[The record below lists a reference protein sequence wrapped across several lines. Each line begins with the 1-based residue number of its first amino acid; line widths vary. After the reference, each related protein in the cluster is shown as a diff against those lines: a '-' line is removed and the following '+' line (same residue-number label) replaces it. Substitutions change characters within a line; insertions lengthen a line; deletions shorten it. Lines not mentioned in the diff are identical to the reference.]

1 VPLLEQVLEQNPQDV
16 KMVFKNFPLRN
27 HKFAIPAAAAAL
39 AAGEQG
45 KFWEFHAG
53 LFKNYNNLNAEKFDE
68 LAQAVGLDMEQ
79 FNQDRQNPALAA
91 MVQRDLKDGVEAGVR
106 GTPSIFVNGRL
117 LQQRSLPGFKQIIDE
132 ELAKKK

>member
-1 VPLLEQVLEQNPQDV
+1 VLEQYPNDV
-16 KMVFKNFPLRN
+16 KLVFKNFPLTRI
-27 HKFAIPAAAAAL
+27 HKFAMDAAVASMAANQ
-39 AAGEQG
+39 QG
-45 KFWEFHAG
+45 KFWEFHDE

-79 FNQDRQNPALAA
+79 FKQDRQNPALAA

>member
-1 VPLLEQVLEQNPQDV
+1 MLEQYPNDV
-16 KMVFKNFPLRN
+16 KLVFKNFPLTRI
-27 HKFAIPAAAAAL
+27 HKFAMDAAVASMAANQ
-39 AAGEQG
+39 QG

-53 LFKNYNNLNAEKFDE
+53 LFKNYNNLNAEKIDE
-68 LAQAVGLDMEQ
+68 LAQAAGLDMEQ
-79 FNQDRQNPALAA
+79 FKQDRQNPALAA

>member
-1 VPLLEQVLEQNPQDV
+1 MLEQYPNDV
-16 KMVFKNFPLRN
+16 KLVFKNFPLTRI
-27 HKFAIPAAAAAL
+27 HKFAMDAAVASMAANQ
-39 AAGEQG
+39 QG
-45 KFWEFHAG
+45 KFWEFHDG

-68 LAQAVGLDMEQ
+68 LAQAAGLDMEQ

>member
-1 VPLLEQVLEQNPQDV
+1 MLEQYPNDV
-16 KMVFKNFPLRN
+16 KLVFKNFPLTRI
-27 HKFAIPAAAAAL
+27 HKFAMDAAVASMAANQ
-39 AAGEQG
+39 QG

-68 LAQAVGLDMEQ
+68 LAQAAGLDMEQ
-79 FNQDRQNPALAA
+79 FKQDRQNPALAA

>member
-1 VPLLEQVLEQNPQDV
+1 MLEQYPNDV
-16 KMVFKNFPLRN
+16 KLVFKNFPLTRI
-27 HKFAIPAAAAAL
+27 HKFAMDAAVASMAANQ
-39 AAGEQG
+39 QG
-45 KFWEFHAG
+45 KFWEFHDG